1 MNRSNR
7 TMRSRLFLLLSLLLM
22 LPLSVAA
29 EEGEGTV
36 TVYPAPKGAPTSK
49 DYTVTVG
56 GKSVDIY
63 RAPKSMYGAP
73 VLFAT
78 CDING
83 AVDVVVTASFI
94 EPKAVRS
101 MSLHPLSMKI
111 EAARDGNT
119 LTFPVDRPRSIT
131 VLVNGQH
138 KNRPLHLFLNPPCEP
153 PPKDAIVYGAGVHKL
168 DPKKPI
174 RLTDGQTLHIAGGA
188 WVEGSVVAHKAKN
201 ITITGRGVLFD
212 PRARNS
218 NIRLVECGNVAIG
231 RIILTRQARD
241 WCSIAQNCD
250 NVTVRGLHV
259 VSPVKPSTDGFN
271 PCNSRNV
278 TIEDCFFRTGDDC
291 IAIKGN
297 TGGPCSTE
305 GARRAKTRLD
315 IDPQTQP
322 PVENIMVR
330 RCVFWSEFNNVLC
343 IGAETR
349 AKYFRNITFEDCD
362 ILFHG
367 PYRFGAISI
376 LPLHGTEISDI
387 TFENIRIEHTVN
399 QLFCFKMGE
408 NLYGGIPGF
417 HKFPGGI
424 SNVTIKDI
432 FVGRQAGGPR
442 SSFAGWSKTKQVKN
456 VTIQGVRYGDTLMRD
471 AKSMGLSMNEHVSDV
486 RFLDPP
492 DGKPDQVQH
501 EKPDP
506 KLGPVWLTF
515 ASGFHPDAG
524 GSTGVRI
531 LVEAWRAGQKER
543 TTLLTANVT
552 PQREW
557 RNHAVNLSNFAGEKL
572 AIRFSVAPGRDT
584 KYDWFH
590 WGAPRIVRLTDDGQR
605 VLLDTDEIAKQA
617 TKGVVGWPYGE
628 LGPLA
633 NGAVARSH
641 LGGDQKNWLTIGG
654 VRRPGLFIH
663 PAWKDGH
670 REPVYVQ
677 WTVDLTAEAADAKA
691 KQPAQTKPTEQR

>member
-1 MNRSNR
+1 MTVRAA
-7 TMRSRLFLLLSLLLM
+7 MPRLCAVLILCGLV
-22 LPLSVAA
+22 PAA
-29 EEGEGTV
+29 TSSEGGV
-36 TVYPAPKGAPTSK
+36 TVYPAPKGAPVSK
-49 DYTVTVG
+49 DYAVTVG
-56 GKSVDIY
+56 GKALDIY
-63 RAPKSMYGAP
+63 RAPKSMYATP

-78 CDING
+78 CDIDG
-83 AVDVVVTASFI
+83 KVDVTVAANF
-94 EPKAVRS
+94 VRPRDVAS
-101 MSLHPLSMKI
+101 MSLHPLSMRM
-111 EAARDGNT
+111 EAKRDGNK
-119 LTFPVDRPRSIT
+119 LTFSVREPRSIT

-153 PPKDAIVYGAGVHKL
+153 PPKDAIVFNPGMHKL
-168 DPKKPI
+168 DPKKLI

-188 WVEGSVVAHKAKN
+188 WVEGGVLARNVKNVA
-201 ITITGRGVLFD
+201 ITGRGVLFQ
-212 PRARNS
+212 PTARWNNMRFYRS
-218 NIRLVECGNVAIG
+218 KNISIG
-231 RIILTRQARD
+231 RIILTRQARG
-241 WCSIAQNCD
+241 WCCIARDCD

-259 VSPVKPSTDGFN
+259 VAPVKPSTDGFN

-297 TGGPCSTE
+297 TGGACTPA
-305 GARRAKTRLD
+305 GAKRSGTRLD

-322 PVENIMVR
+322 PIENILVR

-471 AKSMGLSMNEHVSDV
+471 AKSMGLSMNQHVSDV
-486 RFLDPP
+486 KFLDPAAE
-492 DGKPDQVQH
+492 KPKQARYQ
-501 EKPDP
+501 KPDP
-506 KLGPVWLTF
+506 KAGRLWLTF
-515 ASGFHPDAG
+515 GTGFHAKARQ
-524 GSTGVRI
+524 SSGVRI
-531 LVEAWRAGQKER
+531 HVEAWEKGGKEHS
-543 TTLLTANVT
+543 TLLVAHIT
-552 PQREW
+552 PQRKWSE
-557 RNHAVNLSNFAGEKL
+557 HAVSLSDFAGKM
-572 AIRFSVAPGRDT
+572 AVIRFSVAPGRDSR
-584 KYDWFH
+584 YDWFL
-590 WGAPRIVRLTDDGQR
+590 WGAPQLVRLVGKKPQ
-605 VLLDTDEIAKQA
+605 VLLDTDAIYARSK
-617 TKGVVGWPYGE
+617 KGLVGWPYGE
-628 LGPLA
+628 LMPLA
-633 NGAVARSH
+633 NGAVARLHGSKER
-641 LGGDQKNWLTIGG
+641 KNWLDVGG
-654 VRRPGLFIH
+654 VRKPGVFFH
-663 PAWKDGH
+663 PAWRGGH

-677 WTVDLTAEAADAKA
+677 WTVDLPAAEAGN
-691 KQPAQTKPTEQR
+691 